1 MKKGRPYPPDADRRR
16 RVRIELARRDLTIS
30 DLAFALGM
38 HQGNLSDVIN
48 GIRLSPKTER
58 RIAAF
63 LDVPVEVLFP
73 VRTLDEMEAL
83 RGRCA

>member
-30 DLAFALGM
+30 DLALALGM
-38 HQGNLSDVIN
+38 HRGNLTDVIN

-63 LDVPVEVLFP
+63 LDVPVEALFP
-73 VRTLDEMEAL
+73 VRTMDELEAL